1 MAKSSSKGILFFV
14 NLIVGLYFINSGFNF
29 IDLAF
34 LDAIK
39 NWIIVAGGALLIIS
53 GLMLIMRPRV
63 PVY

>member
-1 MAKSSSKGILFFV
+1 MARSSSKGLLFFV
-14 NLIVGLYFINSGFNF
+14 NLIVGLYFINFGFNF
-29 IDLAF
+29 VNLQF

-39 NWIIVAGGALLIIS
+39 NWIVVAGGALLIIS